1 VNKKNIKYDFTG
13 NVALITGAAQGIGA
27 AVSRAFADAGADVI
41 MADINEELLAQKKA
55 EIEQCSSAGKILTV
69 RTDVSDL
76 KDIRRMVD
84 LSISGMGKID
94 ILFNNAGISR
104 YIDPENMP
112 YEEWRKVMSV
122 NLDGT
127 FFVAQAVG
135 QTMIARKKGKIINT
149 ASTSAFIVNRHR
161 NNGVYCISKAAV
173 VMMTKV
179 LALSWAKYNIEVNA
193 IAPGYTRTPLIQN
206 AMDDPERRK
215 AMEARSPKG
224 RVAEPEEIV
233 DAVLFLA
240 SSSSSYISGDCLII
254 DAGYTIGW

>member
-1 VNKKNIKYDFTG
+1 VKPDSVTYDFSGKT
-13 NVALITGAAQGIGA
+13 VLITGAAQGIGA
-27 AVSRAFADAGADVI
+27 AVSKAFADAGADVI
-41 MADINEELLAQKKA
+41 MADLNGPALEKKRAEL
-55 EIEQCSSAGKILTV
+55 EAGRRPGALMAV
-69 RTDVSDL
+69 QADVSDPGS
-76 KDIRRMVD
+76 IRRMVD
-84 LSISGMGKID
+84 ASIAAKGKID

-104 YIDPENMP
+104 YIAPEDMP
-112 YEEWRKVMSV
+112 ADEWRKVISV

-135 QTMIARKKGKIINT
+135 RTMIERKQGKIINT
-149 ASTSAFIVNRHR
+149 ASTSAFVVNRQR

-206 AMDDPERRK
+206 AMGDPERRK

-224 RVAEPEEIV
+224 RVAEPEEIAG
-233 DAVLFLA
+233 AVLFLA
-240 SSSSSYISGDCLII
+240 SPAASYISGACLLV

>member
-1 VNKKNIKYDFTG
+1 MSNKNLKYDFTG

-27 AVSRAFADAGADVI
+27 AVSQAFAAAGADVI
-41 MADINEELLAQKKA
+41 MADLNGEALAKKKA
-55 EIEQCSSAGKILTV
+55 EIEKCPNAGKILAV
-69 RTDVSDL
+69 QADVSNLD
-76 KDIRRMVD
+76 DIRRMVD
-84 LSISGMGKID
+84 SSIAAMGKID

-104 YIDPENMP
+104 YIEPENMP
-112 YEEWRKVMSV
+112 YDEWRKVMSL

-135 QTMIARKKGKIINT
+135 RTMIERKKGKIINT
-149 ASTSAFIVNRHR
+149 ASTSAFIVNRQR

-206 AMDDPERRK
+206 AMGDPERRK